1 VPKRG
6 PGQPPYEP
14 TPADRATVQNLAALG
29 ATHKEIAM
37 CAGRYGVSEPTLRK
51 HFRRELNNSLTEVKA
66 LAMSQVVA
74 AMKRR
79 EPGAVC
85 FFLKC
90 RNGWRERQDIKQQIE
105 HSGPG
110 GDVLHVQVTRVNDK
124 DESQPRRP
132 ASVVDADAGELKEA
146 CEKMHLREGW
156 SSGR

>member
-37 CAGRYGVSEPTLRK
+37 CIGRYGVSEPTLRK

-74 AMKRR
+74 AMKRG
-79 EPGAVC
+79 EPWAVC

-90 RNGWRERQDIKQQIE
+90 RGGWRERQDIKQQVE

-110 GDVLHVQVTRVNDK
+110 GEVLKIELSRVEAKKGSKPPDPG
-124 DESQPRRP
+124 SLG
-132 ASVVDADAGELKEA
+132 DADAGDSGVRGDA
-146 CEKMHLREGW
+146 PPRGW
-156 SSGR
+156 SSGT